1 MRKIHS
7 MDHPKVD
14 IHRLYL
20 SRKNGARGLTQLKL
34 SYKKSM
40 IGLFRY
46 LNLSDDWM
54 LQLALK
60 DKKEKGSYSVV
71 KEAIEIAREIDVDL
85 ESKFDVKIKNTENA
99 RKLREIAKEKG
110 EKGDT
115 AWKSKPLHSQHPLRS
130 QKADVDIHD
139 IHQ

>member
-1 MRKIHS
+1 
-7 MDHPKVD
+7 
-14 IHRLYL
+14 
-20 SRKNGARGLTQLKL
+20 
-34 SYKKSM
+34 M
-40 IGLFRY
+40 ISLFRY

-60 DKKEKGSYSVV
+60 DKKEKGSHFVV
-71 KEAIEIAREIDVDL
+71 KEAIEFAREIDVDL

-99 RKLREIAKEKG
+99 RKLRGIAKEKG
-110 EKGDT
+110 EKGVT
-115 AWKSKPLHSQHPLRS
+115 AWNAKPLHSQHPLPS

>member
-7 MDHPKVD
+7 MHHPKVD

-60 DKKEKGSYSVV
+60 DKKEKGSHSVV
-71 KEAIEIAREIDVDL
+71 KEAIEFAREINVDL
-85 ESKFDVKIKNTENA
+85 ETKKIKNSENA

-115 AWKSKPLHSQHPLRS
+115 A
-130 QKADVDIHD
+130 
-139 IHQ
+139 

>member
-1 MRKIHS
+1 MRKIPS
-7 MDHPKVD
+7 MHHPKVD

-54 LQLALK
+54 LQLDLK
-60 DKKEKGSYSVV
+60 DKKEKGSHSVA
-71 KEAIEIAREIDVDL
+71 KEAIEFAREIDVDL
-85 ESKFDVKIKNTENA
+85 ESKFDVKIKNMENA

-110 EKGDT
+110 EKEDT
-115 AWKSKPLHSQHPLRS
+115 VWKSKPLQSQHQLRS
-130 QKADVDIHD
+130 QKADVDIED